1 MTNRQKFEL
10 WEKIASRYRVS
21 EKNQCVVCGK
31 HAKHV
36 YGMLSHTD
44 SVVCSKKCSDIFI
57 DVVTTNLDEFTS
69 VTVEI
74 TGAI

>member
-1 MTNRQKFEL
+1 MTKRQKFEL
-10 WEKIASRYRVS
+10 LEKIASRFRVG

-36 YGMLSHTD
+36 YGILSHTNA
-44 SVVCSKKCSDIFI
+44 VVCSKKCSDIFE
-57 DVVTTNLDEFTS
+57 DVITENLDEFTQ
-69 VTVEI
+69 VAVEV